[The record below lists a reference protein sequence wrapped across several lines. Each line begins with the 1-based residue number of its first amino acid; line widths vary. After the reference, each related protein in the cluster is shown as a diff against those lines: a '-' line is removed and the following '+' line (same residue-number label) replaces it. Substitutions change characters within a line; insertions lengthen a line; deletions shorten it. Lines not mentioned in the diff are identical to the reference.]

1 MSCLTI
7 NLNVLTNLRH
17 IRPPVGRM
25 QTWIRQAQLVGDVVN
40 NVPFHSSPQVIR
52 YCIKSY
58 TLSGI
63 VSK

>member
-40 NVPFHSSPQVIR
+40 NVPFHSSPQVSQILHQIIHVVW
-52 YCIKSY
+52 Y
-58 TLSGI
+58 
-63 VSK
+63 SK